1 MDKQKTAILQMY
13 YGQRGTGDNL
23 KCTPEYIKLLDAVD
37 NAYDCL
43 CEKLEPNT
51 ELRELFLKYKDALE
65 EMHACEVDD
74 HYAEG
79 FKFGLLIGVEAGE
92 SKFGN

>member
-1 MDKQKTAILQMY
+1 MDKHNSAIMQMF
-13 YGQRGTGDNL
+13 YGKRGNADSIG
-23 KCTPEYIKLLDAVD
+23 CTPEYIRLIDAVD

-43 CEKLEPNT
+43 CEKLEPKT
-51 ELRELFLKYKDALE
+51 ELWELFLKYKDALE

-74 HYAEG
+74 HYSEG